1 MIIPKDTLVPLGV
14 KEIAK
19 NLEGTVMI
27 YYNVETSKILG
38 APGVIKF
45 KKIKK
50 NYNMRFYTK
59 SRIFTYEL
67 SKRRVKYLTPNILER
82 LK

>member
-1 MIIPKDTLVPLGV
+1 MIIPKDTLLPLGV

-19 NLEGTVMI
+19 KLEGTVMI
-27 YYNVETSKILG
+27 FYNVETSKILG

-50 NYNMRFYTK
+50 
-59 SRIFTYEL
+59 L
-67 SKRRVKYLTPNILER
+67 
-82 LK
+82 